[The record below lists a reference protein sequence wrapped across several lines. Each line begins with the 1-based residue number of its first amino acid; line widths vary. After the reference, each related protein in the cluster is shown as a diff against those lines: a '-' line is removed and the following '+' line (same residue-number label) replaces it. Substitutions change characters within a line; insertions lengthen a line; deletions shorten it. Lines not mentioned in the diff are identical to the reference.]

1 MILHSLWP
9 WLFALAAL
17 GAAGVRLA
25 CALPSP
31 AVRPPWR
38 EVARRE
44 DGGTV
49 MLDFILTF
57 PLFVIIVL
65 TVVQLALLINARL
78 VVSYAAFAAARSAV
92 VWLPEGIGA
101 AQEHAERAAALA
113 CIPVSHPVPGLGLL
127 ATPPLVPVFIHGE
140 DWWRRVQRGGEKHVY
155 AQLATEVE
163 LRDPKGGQDFGPRT
177 PVTATVR
184 HQFFLDVPY
193 ADGLFALAL
202 GEGFGFLPFV
212 TVEDSYTLLNE
223 GKVETQ

>member
-1 MILHSLWP
+1 
-9 WLFALAAL
+9 
-17 GAAGVRLA
+17 VRLA
-25 CALPSP
+25 RALPS
-31 AVRPPWR
+31 ATVRPPWR
-38 EVARRE
+38 EIGRRE

-49 MLDFILTF
+49 MLDFGLTF
-57 PLFVIIVL
+57 PLFVGIVL
-65 TVVQLALLINARL
+65 VVVQLALLVNARL

-92 VWLPEGIGA
+92 VWLPEGTEAG
-101 AQEHAERAAALA
+101 QQHAERAAALA
-113 CIPVSHPVPGLGLL
+113 CLPISHPVPGVGVL
-127 ATPPLVPVFIHGE
+127 AVPPLIPVFIHGE

-163 LRDPKGGQDFGPRT
+163 LRDPQGGKDFGPRT

-202 GEGFGFLPFV
+202 GEGFGLLPFV
-212 TVEDSYTLLNE
+212 NVEDSYTLLNE